1 MASPVFEMFGK
12 LSLDKT
18 QYDKD
23 LSSAD
28 KSSSTFVSKIGKV
41 FGTVGKVAA
50 TGLTV
55 ATGAV
60 TALTKAAVDGY
71 ADYEQLKGGVE
82 TLFKTSAD
90 TIMSY
95 AAEAYKTAGLSAN
108 EYMETTTSF
117 AASLIQSTGGNVAQ
131 AAELANQAVIDMAD
145 NANKMGT
152 DMEAI
157 QNAYMGFSKQNY
169 TMLDNLKLGY
179 GGTKVEMERLIQ
191 DAEQLD
197 ASFQATRDE
206 NGDLVMS
213 FGEIV
218 EAIHIV
224 QTNMG
229 ITGTTALEASS
240 TISGSISTMKSA
252 WDNLVVGLGDD
263 TQDMDALIN
272 DFVESAVT
280 VIGNLVPRIQ
290 TILGG
295 IGNLVTEMVGVIAAQ
310 LPGLIETLIPPL
322 LEAATNL
329 FTTLAGALPGLL
341 EIIVQQLPMVVES
354 LVAVIPMLVE
364 GLLALLPELVTVG
377 TQMITTLIEG
387 IATALPEII
396 PAAVEAVTTMV
407 AALIENIP
415 LLLDAGIQLLGGL
428 IEGII
433 NAIPTLVA
441 ALPQIITALTKFFS
455 DSISTIATS
464 GAELLGSLVKNI
476 SQAISSIVAV
486 LPQIIT
492 ALVQF
497 FAESIP
503 KLVDAGVKLLV
514 ALIENLPEIINTI
527 VTAIPQIITAICDAL
542 ANNIPVII
550 QAGVELFVALI
561 KNLPEII
568 VTIAGAIPQII
579 EGLANALA
587 NNLSSVWKIGEDLI
601 KGIWTGIGNVKE
613 WLWEKLKG
621 WCGGVLNHIKSLF
634 GIHSPSALFRDEV
647 GKMLGMGM
655 AEGIEDSVGDVKD
668 AGDELLGAI
677 PNIKD
682 QDFDFSANVKRNITD
697 AYSSSYQDMASAF
710 IEAIKTHG
718 LYAIVDAGQA
728 SEALEPLIS
737 TLQGKQID
745 QIERSGLYATV

>member
-1 MASPVFEMFGK
+1 MTLFELAAK
-12 LSLDKT
+12 LTLDKSGF
-18 QYDKD
+18 DKGVSEAEGRGRN
-23 LSSAD
+23 LGTKISGFMGASVKAVSA
-28 KSSSTFVSKIGKV
+28 GL
-41 FGTVGKVAA
+41 VAA
-50 TGLTV
+50 TG
-55 ATGAV
+55 AIAG
-60 TALTKAAVDGY
+60 LTKSAVDAY
-71 ADYEQLKGGVE
+71 ANYEQLKGGVE

-90 TIMSY
+90 TMMAY
-95 AAEAYKTAGLSAN
+95 ADQAYKTAGLSAN
-108 EYMETTTSF
+108 DYMQTTTSF
-117 AASLIQSTGGNVAQ
+117 AASLIQSTSGNVAQ
-131 AAELANQAVIDMAD
+131 AADLANQAVIDMAD

-179 GGTKVEMERLIQ
+179 GGTKTEMERLIL

-197 ASFQATRDE
+197 ASFKATRDE

-213 FGEIV
+213 FGDV
-218 EAIHIV
+218 VQAIHVV

-240 TISGSISTMKSA
+240 TISGSVGTMKAA
-252 WDNLVVGLGDD
+252 WDNLLVGLGDD
-263 TQDMDALIN
+263 TQNMDALIN
-272 DFVESAVT
+272 NFVESVVT
-280 VIGNLVPRIQ
+280 VVGNLVPRIQ
-290 TILGG
+290 TILEG
-295 IGNLVTEMVGVIAAQ
+295 IGSLVTQMVDVIAAQ

-428 IEGII
+428 IEGVI

-455 DSISTIATS
+455 DSVSTIATS
-464 GAELLGSLVKNI
+464 GAELLGSLVKNV

-492 ALVQF
+492 ALVKF

-503 KLVDAGVKLLV
+503 QLVDAGVKLLV
-514 ALIENLPEIINTI
+514 ALIENLPDIINTI

-542 ANNIPVII
+542 TENLPTII
-550 QAGVELFVALI
+550 QAGVDLFVALI

-601 KGIWTGIGNVKE
+601 KGIWTGIGNVE
-613 WLWEKLKG
+613 DWLWEKLKG

-655 AEGIEDSVGDVKD
+655 AEGIEDSVGDVKN

-718 LYAIVDAGQA
+718 LYAIVDGGQA

-737 TLQGKQID
+737 AIQGRQIS
-745 QIERSGLYATV
+745 QMERSGLYATV